1 MASDTIMPLY
11 ARLVEAYKA
20 EILEC
25 RLHPGDRIAS
35 INELQE
41 RHGVSRETAKRVL
54 GILEDEGFIVQH
66 IGKGSFVTERGP
78 RQAVWGVVV
87 PFYSVAYDDLL
98 SRVTALAL
106 PLGREVR
113 RFYDYNSWQEEVR
126 LVGVMQHERYEAI
139 VVIPTLDESLTWD
152 FYSRLS
158 AHDAP
163 VVLFDH
169 TMSYRDFNFV
179 IQSYDLGVV
188 RAMDYLTERTRGGVA
203 FVGNEGWS
211 GRNLVHELMMETYR
225 MALRRRRPECEP
237 ELIARATEI
246 DGRRL
251 RDRGI
256 TGIFCCDDVSA
267 IQAIGRLREQGVPV
281 PGEMRLVSYGNTDL
295 ARYFTPGLTS
305 VDPHNEEM
313 AQRLV
318 ELLWARVASPATALT
333 QYVAQPHLVVR
344 ET

>member
-1 MASDTIMPLY
+1 MVKDAAIPLY
-11 ARLVEAYKA
+11 ARLVETYKA
-20 EILEC
+20 AILEC
-25 RLHPGDRIAS
+25 RLHPGDQIDS
-35 INELQE
+35 INALQE

-54 GILEDEGFIVQH
+54 GILEAEGYIVQRV
-66 IGKGSFVTERGP
+66 GKGSYVTERGP

-98 SRVTALAL
+98 SRVTSLAA
-106 PLGREVR
+106 PFGREVR
-113 RFYDYNSWQEEVR
+113 RFYDYNSWEEEVR

-139 VVIPTLDESLTWD
+139 IVIPTLDESLTWD

-188 RAMDYLTERTRGGVA
+188 RAMDYLTEQMPGGVA

-211 GRNLVHELMMETYR
+211 GRNLVHELMVETYR
-225 MALRRRRPECEP
+225 MALRRRRPNFEP
-237 ELIARATEI
+237 ELVARATEV

-251 RDRGI
+251 RDKGV

-267 IQAIGRLREQGVPV
+267 IQTIGRLREQGV
-281 PGEMRLVSYGNTDL
+281 GIGDEMRLVSYGNTDL
-295 ARYFTPGLTS
+295 ARYFTPAVTS

-318 ELLWARVASPATALT
+318 ALLSARVANSSSGLM